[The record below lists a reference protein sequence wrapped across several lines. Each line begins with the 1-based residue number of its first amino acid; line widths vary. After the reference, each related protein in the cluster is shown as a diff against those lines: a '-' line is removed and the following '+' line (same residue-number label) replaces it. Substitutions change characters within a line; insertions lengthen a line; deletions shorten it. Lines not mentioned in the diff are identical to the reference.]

1 MADKILVLNGPN
13 LNMLGIR
20 EPALYGHHTLD
31 DIREMCALR
40 AEADDLIID
49 FRQSNHEGELVEWIQ
64 QARSACAGII
74 INPGGYT
81 HTSVAIM
88 DALLLNELP
97 VIEVH
102 ISNIFRREDF
112 RGHSYTLQAAS
123 GMITGFGAHGYVLAL
138 EAIAQMIATED

>member
-1 MADKILVLNGPN
+1 MAAQILVLNGPN

-20 EPALYGHHTLD
+20 EPALYGNHTLD
-31 DIREMCALR
+31 DVREMCTLR

-64 QARSACAGII
+64 QARGACAGII

-88 DALLLNELP
+88 DALLLSELP

-112 RGHSYTLQAAS
+112 RGHSYISQAAS

-138 EAIAQMIATED
+138 EAIAQIIATED